1 MKAIVKLFILL
12 LVLVNITKA
21 QVILPMGIGQKNSL
35 NVTCSEGDKM
45 WVVSNDNEK
54 FVVNKWDGNF
64 WIQYTEIPVSL
75 LNTISTL
82 PQSIE
87 AKAIYF
93 YNNAIYL
100 ALTNKYN
107 EKLLLI
113 KNSGKKWEVIN
124 TDNIRVSNNL
134 TFLNTADGLLLCGKI
149 TADNQTITILKVN
162 KTDCSVYAGV
172 TANIGAN
179 DYFKDFEYCNGI
191 IWSIG
196 FFTQNQESRYF
207 AKFVNGNWEIIQLS
221 DVPPF
226 TNGNIAF
233 GNYGEKLVIAGV
245 DFDGTNK
252 IAIQLTNSNWFEIG
266 DGLSDWKINSISDMR
281 QIGKNLWAA
290 GQFTNINTGNL
301 ASLAF
306 WNGNVWTVPNF
317 DYLGNDILL
326 NGQNQVLISGA
337 FVTYQNLILNHTG
350 ILDFGNAIIAGKVFN
365 DINENC
371 TQEFGEKS
379 LEGVVV
385 KLTLPNNES
394 IYLITDYNG
403 RYYFPIDSS
412 RKRNHLVEL
421 ILPKYNIATCGSL
434 KPAIVTSQLTIAGV
448 DFGVK
453 TNGVHLDAGVK
464 INDFT
469 GWRARQ
475 GYEETYK
482 ICVENKGT
490 QKIESAKLTLKVD
503 SRLTNWTFSEQPVS
517 WQNSIAEWNIKPLI
531 AGEMFCFNAKT
542 TVPLSIPLESEILFD
557 TKISIGDLED
567 EDLTN
572 NSRILKQKIVAA
584 IDPNDK
590 RTQQA
595 YYIAPTQKVIDY
607 KIRFQNTGNDVA
619 ENIVVTDSI
628 DPHLYISLPFAK
640 IEVSHLDAFIN
651 QAPIMWRQPNGKWA
665 YKFSWKFNKINL
677 PDSTTNE
684 QESHGFINFTMNLS
698 TNSNLPIG
706 TTIKNQAYIYF
717 DWQEPILTNIA
728 KNLVSEDGGI
738 KTTHPLNQLSI
749 YPNPANDYIFISN
762 PYKTSVNF
770 NVINWLGQTV
780 MSKSVS
786 AESKLSIPTSAIPKG
801 IYLIQAEG
809 FAPVKILIN

>member
-12 LVLVNITKA
+12 FVLVNITKA
-21 QVILPMGIGQKNSL
+21 QVILPMGLGQKNSL

-45 WVVSNDNEK
+45 WVVTNENEK
-54 FVVNKWDGNF
+54 FVVNKWDGSF
-64 WIQYTEIPVSL
+64 WIAYNDIPVSL

-87 AKAIYF
+87 AKAICF
-93 YNNAIYL
+93 YNNEVYL

-113 KNSGKKWEVIN
+113 KNSGKKWEAIN
-124 TDNIRVSNNL
+124 TETIKVSNSL
-134 TFLNTADGLLLCGKI
+134 TFLNTPDGLLLCGKI
-149 TADNQTITILKVN
+149 TADNQSITILKIN
-162 KTDCSVYAGV
+162 KTDCSVYAGM

-179 DYFKDFEYCNGI
+179 DYFKDFEYSSNK
-191 IWSIG
+191 IWAFG
-196 FFTQNQESRYF
+196 YFTINQESRYF
-207 AKFVNGNWEIIQLS
+207 AKFENGNWNVVQSSEAPYI
-221 DVPPF
+221 
-226 TNGNIAF
+226 NGNVAF
-233 GNYGEKLVIAGV
+233 GEYDKKLVMAGV
-245 DFDGTNK
+245 DFDGKTSFSY
-252 IAIQLTNSNWFEIG
+252 QLTENSWAEISN
-266 DGLSDWKINSISDMR
+266 GLTDWSINSVSDLR
-281 QIGKNLWAA
+281 QVGKNFWAA
-290 GQFTNINTGNL
+290 GQFTNKITGKV

-306 WNGNVWTVPNF
+306 WNGTVWTIPNF
-317 DYLGNDILL
+317 DYLGNDITL
-326 NGQNQVLISGA
+326 NGQNQVLVSGA
-337 FVTYQNLILNHTG
+337 FVTYQNFLLNHTG

-379 LEGVVV
+379 MEGVVI
-385 KLTLPNNES
+385 KLTLPSNES

-403 RYYFPIDSS
+403 RYYFPIDST
-412 RKRNHLVEL
+412 RKKNHWVEL

-434 KPAIVTSQLTIAGV
+434 KPATITSQLTIQGL
-448 DFGVK
+448 DFGLK
-453 TNGVHLDAGVK
+453 TNGMHLDAGVK

-475 GYEETYK
+475 GYDENYK

-503 SRLTNWTFSEQPVS
+503 SRLSNTWTFSEQPVS
-517 WQNSIAEWNIKPLI
+517 WQNSIAEWNIKPLM

-542 TVPLSIPLESEILFD
+542 TIPLSIPLESEILFD
-557 TKISIGDLED
+557 TKIAIGDLED

-572 NSRILKQKIVAA
+572 NTRILKQKIVAA

-619 ENIVVTDSI
+619 DNVVVTDSI
-628 DPHLYISLPFAK
+628 DPQLAYSAK
-640 IEVSHLDAFIN
+640 GAIQESSHSMKSSMIYWK
-651 QAPIMWRQPNGKWA
+651 QANGNYQ
-665 YKFSWKFNKINL
+665 YKLAWKFENIAL
-677 PDSTTNE
+677 PDKNTNE
-684 QESHGFINFTMNLS
+684 EKSNGFINYTMNLS
-698 TNSNLPIG
+698 AKSDLPIG

-717 DWQEPILTNIA
+717 DYQEPILTNIA
-728 KNLVSEDGGI
+728 KNVVSEDGGI

-762 PYKTSVNF
+762 PFRTPVNF
-770 NVINWLGQTV
+770 NVINCLGQTV
-780 MSKSVS
+780 MSKTVS
-786 AESKLSIPTSAIPKG
+786 AESKLSIPTSAMAKG